1 MPIFYIFEGKSML
14 GLGKKVT
21 WFLKKACL
29 VVEKRSFGFWEE
41 LIWFSRSVFS
51 VTTNS
56 VLRYSE
62 ECLHS

>member
-1 MPIFYIFEGKSML
+1 MLIFQVFEGKSMQ
-14 GLGKKVT
+14 GSWKKVT
-21 WFLKKACL
+21 WFLEKPCL

-41 LIWFSRSVFS
+41 FIGFSRGVFS

-62 ECLHS
+62 ECLRL

>member
-1 MPIFYIFEGKSML
+1 MPVFDVFEGKSML
-14 GLGKKVT
+14 GLGEKVT

-41 LIWFSRSVFS
+41 LICFSWGVFS